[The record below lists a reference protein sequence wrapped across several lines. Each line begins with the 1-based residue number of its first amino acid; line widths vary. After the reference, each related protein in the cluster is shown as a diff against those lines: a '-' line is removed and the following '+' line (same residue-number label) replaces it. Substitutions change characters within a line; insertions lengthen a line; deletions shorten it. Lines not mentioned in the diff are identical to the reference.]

1 MNKIAALFSFFLGKN
16 GIRLLELW
24 LCHGTFLLVCLHFYY
39 ISSSNFIELIFVHLS
54 FRVNN
59 VYLSLY
65 IPSIECMCVD
75 IKLNE
80 LLCYRKTT
88 ETIYSIESHLQRDL
102 VYKQLFFFLSSF
114 CFLLFFFF
122 PCKF

>member
-1 MNKIAALFSFFLGKN
+1 MNKIAALFSFLGKN

-24 LCHGTFLLVCLHFYY
+24 LCHGTFLHVCLHFYY

-65 IPSIECMCVD
+65 VPSIECMCVD

-88 ETIYSIESHLQRDL
+88 ETIYSIESHFQ
-102 VYKQLFFFLSSF
+102 KTWCINNSSF
-114 CFLLFFFF
+114 CFLLFSFFLANF
-122 PCKF
+122 N